1 MLFNLLLG
9 FLVLLLIFMF
19 MGARLSVSLEGSP
32 YQSIFWVLFGITFIT
47 VLEIIFCFFLYFKF
61 RNKDGKEGPRG
72 YEGHPGDKGDDGK
85 CNQNSC
91 KTDTIKLMVI
101 KIFEKKLGRI
111 LSNEERNL
119 VLTGLSGILEIK
131 LGDVPIPINDV
142 TLDEVK
148 QLHAI
153 LTRDIELD
161 YFKID
166 HLKNSQTKIF
176 DYFTEPKS
184 AA

>member
-19 MGARLSVSLEGSP
+19 IGARLSVSLEGSP
-32 YQSIFWVLFGITFIT
+32 YQNIFWVLLGITFLT

-72 YEGHPGDKGDDGK
+72 YEGHPGDKGDDGE
-85 CNQNSC
+85 CDQINC

-111 LSNEERNL
+111 LSNEERNI
-119 VLTGLSGILEIK
+119 VLTELRGITKIQKPTETDIK
-131 LGDVPIPINDV
+131 DV
-142 TLDEVK
+142 TLDQVK
-148 QLHAI
+148 QFHAI
-153 LTRDIELD
+153 LTQQIELD
-161 YFKID
+161 YIKID
-166 HLKNSQTKIF
+166 NLGTTKS
-176 DYFTEPKS
+176 DYFDS
-184 AA
+184 S

>member
-32 YQSIFWVLFGITFIT
+32 YQSIFWVLLGITFIT

-72 YEGHPGDKGDDGK
+72 YEGHPGDKGDDGE
-85 CNQNSC
+85 CDQNNC

-111 LSNEERNL
+111 LSNEERNI
-119 VLTGLSGILEIK
+119 VLTGLRDITKILKPSETDIK
-131 LGDVPIPINDV
+131 DV
-142 TLDEVK
+142 TLDQVK
-148 QLHAI
+148 QLHTI
-153 LTRDIELD
+153 LTQQIELD
-161 YFKID
+161 YLKID
-166 HLKNSQTKIF
+166 DLDTFQTKIS
-176 DYFTEPKS
+176 DYFTKPKS